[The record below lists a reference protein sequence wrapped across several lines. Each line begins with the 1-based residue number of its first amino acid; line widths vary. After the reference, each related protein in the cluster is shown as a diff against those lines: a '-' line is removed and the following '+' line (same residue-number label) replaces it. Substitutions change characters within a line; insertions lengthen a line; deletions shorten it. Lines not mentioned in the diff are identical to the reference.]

1 MRTAL
6 VIGTGLIGTSAALA
20 LASRGVVV
28 HLADHDPE
36 QARTAAALG
45 AGTDEAP
52 EGPVDL
58 AIVAVPPAQVAG
70 VLADAMR
77 RGVAR
82 GYLDVASVKGGPRRE
97 LEALGLDLM
106 SPYIGTHPMV
116 GPRASRA
123 RWPLPR
129 DLFEGRPWV
138 LTPTRDTDTEVLNL
152 ALELVAHCRAVPVVM
167 DADAHDRAVALVS
180 HMPHLVSS
188 MVAARLENAEEAA
201 VRLCGQ
207 GIRDV
212 TRIAASDPADVD
224 RHPLREPR
232 ARRRSAHRC
241 RRRPGG
247 DGAGAARAAV
257 LRRRR
262 SGGEGAAGIEDVLR
276 RGNAG
281 QVRVPGKHGAAPA
294 VYEVVAV
301 LIDDQPGQ
309 LARIFADAGGRGS
322 NRGRPD
328 RARDRA
334 AGGACAA
341 DGGAEGGA
349 RADGGAAG
357 AGLGDPAVGGRRR
370 GRRAGAVRA
379 GGPEPVTLC
388 GAPAAP
394 LPAPCTQKGVRPR
407 GNRRNRTAPAAVIVA
422 IDGPSGTGKSS
433 TSKAV
438 AAQLGLSYLD
448 TGAQYRAITWW
459 MVNNGIELTDPTAIA
474 AVAGKAEI
482 VSGTDPSAPT
492 ITVDGVDVAGPDPHH
507 GGHLQGQRR
516 QRRPRGA
523 CPHHRAAALHRRRGR
538 AGHRRRGP

>member
-45 AGTDEAP
+45 AGTDEPP

-58 AIVAVPPAQVAG
+58 AIVAAPPAYVAG

-97 LEALGLDLM
+97 LEALGLDLA
-106 SPYIGTHPMV
+106 SYIGSHPMSGREKS
-116 GPRASRA
+116 GPLAA
-123 RWPLPR
+123 TG

-152 ALELVAHCRAVPVVM
+152 ALELVSHCRAVPVVM

-212 TRIAASDPADVD
+212 TRIAASDPGMWIDILSANPGPVADLLTDVAGD
-224 RHPLREPR
+224 LEETVRALRSLQSSDEEK
-232 ARRRSAHRC
+232 RRE
-241 RRRPGG
+241 G
-247 DGAGAARAAV
+247 V
-257 LRRRR
+257 
-262 SGGEGAAGIEDVLR
+262 SGVEDVLR

-281 QVRVPGKHGAAPA
+281 QVRVPGKHGSAPRA
-294 VYEVVAV
+294 YEVVAV

-309 LARIFADAGGRGS
+309 LARIFADAG
-322 NRGRPD
+322 
-328 RARDRA
+328 RAGVNIEDVRIEHA
-334 AGGACAA
+334 TGQQ
-341 DGGAEGGA
+341 
-349 RADGGAAG
+349 
-357 AGLGDPAVGGRRR
+357 AGLVQLM
-370 GRRAGAVRA
+370 V
-379 GGPEPVTLC
+379 EPK
-388 GAPAAP
+388 AAP
-394 LPAPCTQKGVRPR
+394 VLSASLRER
-407 GNRRNRTAPAAVIVA
+407 GWA
-422 IDGPSGTGKSS
+422 I
-433 TSKAV
+433 
-438 AAQLGLSYLD
+438 
-448 TGAQYRAITWW
+448 
-459 MVNNGIELTDPTAIA
+459 
-474 AVAGKAEI
+474 
-482 VSGTDPSAPT
+482 
-492 ITVDGVDVAGPDPHH
+492 
-507 GGHLQGQRR
+507 R
-516 QRRPRGA
+516 Q
-523 CPHHRAAALHRRRGR
+523 
-538 AGHRRRGP
+538 